1 MYHATPNPDSEEK
14 IFLRRSK
21 LAKTISLCCS
31 GKGLWPILTSILKDA
46 GYSLSPIRGI
56 SALEKRLSSG
66 AMGDMAVV
74 DNDFDNSDDLRIVR
88 KIRNTFINLP
98 ILVLFRFPNAPPGDI
113 PNLESYILKTLEAGA
128 TDYLTFPF
136 HQGHF
141 SGRVQ
146 AIFRS
151 VELSQEGQEYLARL
165 NAADKLLLL
174 AGRVQTIT
182 NHLLLLRVNSAS
194 ELIEELNSVCSEL
207 RELAQLSAT
216 SKIEPRPEHV
226 ENGVNRLLPI
236 FGNVFDVIGS
246 TRGAEIIVAGA
257 VAGIIGLGG

>member
-194 ELIEELNSVCSEL
+194 EIDRRVKFSLFGVARISSTIGNLKNRATPRARREWCKQIATYL
-207 RELAQLSAT
+207 RERL
-216 SKIEPRPEHV
+216 RC
-226 ENGVNRLLPI
+226 NRLY
-236 FGNVFDVIGS
+236 
-246 TRGAEIIVAGA
+246 TRR
-257 VAGIIGLGG
+257 